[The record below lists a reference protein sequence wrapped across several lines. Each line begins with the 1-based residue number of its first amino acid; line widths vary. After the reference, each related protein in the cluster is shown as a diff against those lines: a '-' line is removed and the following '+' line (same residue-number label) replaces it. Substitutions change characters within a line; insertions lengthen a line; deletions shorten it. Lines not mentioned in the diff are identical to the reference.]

1 MLATVALTL
10 IAAPIQAPP
19 VKVARVKTFDQFRIV
34 SLAAG
39 PGSTVAFGLEDNSV
53 KVFNTAKLMSVATLG
68 GHPQPVYALSFNK
81 AGTQLLTADVTARI
95 YLWDVKTGK
104 KIKEFS
110 REKGHTKSIKAI
122 AFSPNGLN
130 FATVGDDD
138 FLKVWSV
145 KGAHPVASVAGNA
158 ANLYGVGFT
167 PSGSVVTG
175 TLTGEV
181 RVYSI
186 AGNLVAKM
194 AAPNS
199 NGINGLA
206 TNWAGNTV
214 TASRDGRLV
223 LWNMAAKSKA
233 GSFMGHTDW
242 AINAAISPN
251 GQVGASSGSDGR
263 VSLWQLKT
271 NVKLGT
277 LENQSYVG
285 SPIAFTEDGKNFLT
299 GNASGFL
306 EVYSVTPP
314 QGVAAKRTPKRR
326 R

>member
-1 MLATVALTL
+1 MLATIALAFLT
-10 IAAPIQAPP
+10 APVQNPP
-19 VKVARVKTFDQFRIV
+19 VKIARIKTFDQFRVV
-34 SLAAG
+34 SIAS
-39 PGSTVAFGLEDNSV
+39 GSADTVAFGLEDNSV
-53 KVFNTAKLMSVATLG
+53 KVFNAAKLMSVATLG
-68 GHPQPVYALSFNK
+68 GHPQPVYALAFNR
-81 AGTQLLTADVTARI
+81 AGTQLLTADVSARI

-122 AFSPNGLN
+122 AFHPNGVN

-145 KGAHPVASVAGNA
+145 KGAHPVATVPGNA

-167 PSGSVVTG
+167 PSGSILTG

-181 RVYSI
+181 RIYNI
-186 AGNLVAKM
+186 AGKM
-194 AAPNS
+194 LASMPAPNS

-206 TNWAGNTV
+206 ANWSGNTV
-214 TASRDGRLV
+214 TASRDGRLT
-223 LWNMAAKSKA
+223 LWNLAAKSRAKTYT
-233 GSFMGHTDW
+233 GHTDW
-242 AINAAISPN
+242 AINAAITPN

-263 VSLWQLKT
+263 VSVWMLKK
-271 NVKLGT
+271 NIKLAT

-285 SPIAFTEDGKNFLT
+285 SPITFTGNGKYFLT

-306 EVYSVTPP
+306 EVYKVSPS
-314 QGVAAKRTPKRR
+314 QGK
-326 R
+326 